1 MANLPVFKGEELIK
15 LLEAL
20 GFERIRQ
27 KGLHVRLRHEDGR
40 VITVPVHKGRDI
52 PKGLLRKIVRE
63 DLKMTLEDF
72 LDVVEKFK
80 NK

>member
-15 LLEAL
+15 LLETL

-27 KGLHVRLRHEDGR
+27 KGSHVRLRHEDGR
-40 VITVPVHKGRDI
+40 VTTVPVHKGRDI

-63 DLKMTLEDF
+63 DLKMTLGDF

-80 NK
+80 DK